1 MDYVENAL
9 YVRWSA
15 LGLGRVTYFDR
26 FIFTLAAPITV
37 FSWLLGCFTNRF
49 RGDVALGSDIE
60 HTYDYI
66 DITSWLQVSQSQ
78 VVKSI
83 LRYLKRR
90 NVDVADYEA
99 ASSVSYN
106 FSINGNGNKV
116 GAVSQGNGSRAQGRA

>member
-1 MDYVENAL
+1 MIYRTIPPNSFSSPQCTPVTNRRFRLFFYVDYVENAL

-66 DITSWLQVSQSQ
+66 DIT
-78 VVKSI
+78 
-83 LRYLKRR
+83 
-90 NVDVADYEA
+90 
-99 ASSVSYN
+99 
-106 FSINGNGNKV
+106 
-116 GAVSQGNGSRAQGRA
+116 